1 MLDLSGDCDGQSTTG
16 EEFRVFEKK
25 RERIYIINMRGAV
38 LPVFARKLGFWFW
51 VFVLNMVCYLYY
63 QS

>member
-1 MLDLSGDCDGQSTTG
+1 MVKVLL
-16 EEFRVFEKK
+16 EKNLGFLRK